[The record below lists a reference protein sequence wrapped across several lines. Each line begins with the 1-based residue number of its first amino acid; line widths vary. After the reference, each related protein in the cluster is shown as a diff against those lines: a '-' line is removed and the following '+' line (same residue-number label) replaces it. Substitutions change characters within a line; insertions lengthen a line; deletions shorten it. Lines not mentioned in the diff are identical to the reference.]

1 MDMTDTGSGN
11 EMNPL
16 NDTQHFDDSVRFIT
30 ALSRAIDKY
39 GGHTHDTDKTIRHI
53 IKALGLKGEIL
64 AVPNTMIIALRQ
76 DDLHHQTIHIATT
89 RGTSYDMTRFGK
101 VRDLIVEV
109 EAGRISPFNG
119 VVRLKEIEHAP
130 AIYGNYQKAAAFFL
144 AGVGFGVILGIS
156 WPDVFF
162 GGVLGLVAF
171 GVELMASRSGLVL
184 NNTPELFISL
194 IIAFLAGIAGV
205 LLPGIHPLAV
215 TVCAL
220 TIYIPGFALT
230 IAPREIILGDT
241 LSGIMYFTNALFVS
255 VKLLLGTF
263 LGLGIARYLVP
274 VAVTEPLAGVDP
286 IFIWAFIPVLLISN
300 SILFGVSW
308 DRLWLVI
315 VCGLFVW
322 AGVTLG
328 NTFGFWQGT
337 FLGAIILAL
346 AARIAARRFSIP
358 LATVLLPIVLILV
371 PGYTFI
377 QVLYLFNADQLV
389 AGISVAF
396 HVLVIVFA
404 IICGVLIGD
413 ITMSWKGTNRQG

>member
-1 MDMTDTGSGN
+1 MTDTGSGN
-11 EMNPL
+11 EMPL
-16 NDTQHFDDSVRFIT
+16 PDTRHFDDSVRFIT
-30 ALSRAIDKY
+30 ALSRAIDQY
-39 GGHTHDTDKTIRHI
+39 GGHTHDTDNTIRQI
-53 IKALGLKGEIL
+53 INALGLNGEIL
-64 AVPNTMIIALRQ
+64 AVPNTMIIALWQ

-109 EAGRISPFNG
+109 EAGRISPADG

-156 WPDVFF
+156 WLDVFF

-171 GVELMASRSGLVL
+171 GVEFLASRSGLVV

-194 IIAFLAGIAGV
+194 IIAFLAGITGV

-230 IAPREIILGDT
+230 IAPREILLGDT

-274 VAVTEPLAGVDP
+274 VAIAEPLPGVDP
-286 IFIWAFIPVLLISN
+286 LFVWVFIPVLLVSN

-308 DRLWLVI
+308 DRFWLVI
-315 VCGLFVW
+315 VCGLAVW
-322 AGVTLG
+322 AGVTIG

-346 AARIAARRFSIP
+346 SARIVARRFSIP
-358 LATVLLPIVLILV
+358 LATVLLPVVLMLV
-371 PGYTFI
+371 PGFSFI
-377 QVLYLFNADQLV
+377 QALYMFNADQVV
-389 AGISVAF
+389 ARVGAAF
-396 HVLVIVFA
+396 QVGVIIAA
-404 IICGVLIGD
+404 IICGVFIGD
-413 ITMSWKGTNRQG
+413 IMGSWNRMKKQDDG

>member
-1 MDMTDTGSGN
+1 MPPPHDTR
-11 EMNPL
+11 
-16 NDTQHFDDSVRFIT
+16 HFDDSVRFIM
-30 ALSRAIDKY
+30 ALSTAIDKY
-39 GGHTHDTDKTIRHI
+39 GGHTHDTDNTIRQI
-53 IKALGLKGEIL
+53 IKTLGLKGEIL
-64 AVPNTMIIALRQ
+64 AVPNTIIIALWQ

-89 RGTSYDMTRFGK
+89 RGTSYDMTRFGM
-101 VRDLIVEV
+101 VRDLIVDV
-109 EAGRISPFNG
+109 EAGRISPADG

-130 AIYGNYQKAAAFFL
+130 SLYGNYAKAAAFFL

-156 WPDVFF
+156 WLDVFF
-162 GGVLGLVAF
+162 GGVLGLAAF
-171 GVELMASRSGLVL
+171 GVELLASRSGLVV

-194 IIAFLAGIAGV
+194 IVALLAGITGV
-205 LLPGIHPLAV
+205 VLPGIHPLAV

-230 IAPREIILGDT
+230 IAPREILLGDS

-263 LGLGIARYLVP
+263 LGLGIALYLFP
-274 VAVTEPLAGVDP
+274 VAVTEPLTGVDP
-286 IFIWAFIPVLLISN
+286 LFVWVFIPFLLISN

-315 VCGLFVW
+315 VCGLVVW

-328 NTFGFWQGT
+328 NTVGFWQGT

-346 AARIAARRFSIP
+346 YTRIAARRFNLP
-358 LATVLLPIVLILV
+358 LATVLLPVVLILV

-377 QVLYLFNADQLV
+377 QVLYLFNAGQMV
-389 AGISVAF
+389 AGISAGFQMVA
-396 HVLVIVFA
+396 LIFA
-404 IICGVLIGD
+404 IICGIFIGD
-413 ITMSWKGTNRQG
+413 ILGSWKGLKREQS